1 MAKTK
6 TINFKIM
13 SEKDILSLGFKKNQ
27 WTDEGNDFTEY
38 LLGNDEVG
46 ILISGT
52 TLVEITQGK
61 GSFITAKNC
70 ETIDDLRELVRLFI

>member
-61 GSFITAKNC
+61 GNFITAKNC

>member
-52 TLVEITQGK
+52 TLV
-61 GSFITAKNC
+61 
-70 ETIDDLRELVRLFI
+70 